1 MIIKK
6 SRSKYLIKK
15 IVSEKK
21 TTTSIK
27 VLAMC
32 SVYVSNVWVTG
43 RLMNGPKTLSQN
55 DIDILQ

>member
-1 MIIKK
+1 M
-6 SRSKYLIKK
+6 IKK
-15 IVSEKK
+15 IVFEKK